1 MNKQSLTM
9 LKQSLASSAGRYHK
23 SVLVKEVLESLHLS
37 NKLHFNKSSQSGK
50 YIDCT
55 LGTGGH
61 AEAILKA
68 GGCVL
73 GIEAD
78 PKMLAVAKER
88 LAGTNSTLVL
98 GNFDNLGKIAK
109 ENGFDPP
116 AGEVNGILLDL
127 GVSNLHLK
135 EDTRGFSFEAPEQE
149 LDMRLNP
156 EQQGVKA
163 SDLLNALDQTQ
174 LTNLFEA
181 VLSHNEAKRVASRVM
196 SLRPIY
202 KVGELIDCLKDVP
215 HKEHLNPATLP
226 MLALRIAVN
235 SELDNLTNVIPEAFG
250 LLKKGGRLLV
260 ITFHSGEEKVLEKYI
275 TDRTKIRGL
284 SFTKIRIPSY
294 EEINKNKRSRS
305 AKLYVF
311 TKN

>member
-1 MNKQSLTM
+1 MTK
-9 LKQSLASSAGRYHK
+9 YHE
-23 SVLVKEVLESLHLS
+23 SVLVKDVLESLHL
-37 NKLHFNKSSQSGK
+37 NTSSQNGK

-78 PKMLAVAKER
+78 PKMLAIAKKR

-98 GNFDNLGKIAK
+98 GNFDNLEKIAK
-109 ENGFDPP
+109 NNSFEQVD
-116 AGEVNGILLDL
+116 GILLDL

-135 EDTRGFSFEAPEQE
+135 DDLRGFSFESSEQE

-156 EQQGVKA
+156 ETQGVKA

-174 LTNLFEA
+174 LTHLFEA
-181 VLSHNEAKRVASRVM
+181 VLSHNEAKRVASRIM

-202 KVGELIDCLKDVP
+202 KVGDLINCLKDVP

-235 SELDNLTNVIPEAFG
+235 SELDNLEKVIPEAFG
-250 LLKKGGRLLV
+250 LLKKGGRLLI

-275 TDRTKIRGL
+275 TDR
-284 SFTKIRIPSY
+284 TKIRIPSY

-311 TKN
+311 TKD

>member
-1 MNKQSLTM
+1 MVK
-9 LKQSLASSAGRYHK
+9 YHE
-23 SVLVKEVLESLHLS
+23 SVLVKEVLESLHL
-37 NKLHFNKSSQSGK
+37 NTSSQNSK

-61 AEAILKA
+61 TEAILKA
-68 GGCVL
+68 GGSVL

-78 PKMLAVAKER
+78 PRMLEIAKER
-88 LAGTNSTLVL
+88 LNGTNSTLVL
-98 GNFDNLGKIAK
+98 GNFDNLEKIAK
-109 ENGFDPP
+109 DNNFE
-116 AGEVNGILLDL
+116 EVDGILLDL

-135 EDTRGFSFEAPEQE
+135 DDLRGFSFESPGQE

-156 EQQGVKA
+156 ETQGVKA
-163 SDLLNALDQTQ
+163 SDLLNVLDQTQ
-174 LTNLFEA
+174 LTHLFEA
-181 VLSHNEAKRVASRVM
+181 VLSHNEAKRIAGRIM
-196 SLRPIY
+196 SMRP
-202 KVGELIDCLKDVP
+202 VNTVSELVEVLKDIP

-235 SELDNLTNVIPEAFG
+235 SELDNLGKVIPEAFG
-250 LLKKGGRLLV
+250 LLKKGGRLLI

-275 TDRTKIRGL
+275 NER
-284 SFTKIRIPSY
+284 TKIRIPSY

>member
-1 MNKQSLTM
+1 MQK
-9 LKQSLASSAGRYHK
+9 YHE
-23 SVLVKEVLESLHLS
+23 SVLVKEVIESLHLKTGS
-37 NKLHFNKSSQSGK
+37 RPVQGRGKK

-61 AEAILKA
+61 SEAILK
-68 GGCVL
+68 GGGSVL

-78 PKMLAVAKER
+78 PKMLEIAKER
-88 LAGTNSTLVL
+88 LAGTSSTLVL
-98 GNFDNLGKIAK
+98 GNFDNLERIAK
-109 ENGFDPP
+109 ENGF
-116 AGEVNGILLDL
+116 GEVDGILLDL

-135 EDTRGFSFEAPEQE
+135 QDTRGFSFESPEQE

-156 EQQGVKA
+156 ETQGVKA
-163 SDLLNALDQTQ
+163 SDLLNVLDQTQ
-174 LTNLFEA
+174 LTHLFEA

-275 TDRTKIRGL
+275 TQR
-284 SFTKIRIPSY
+284 TKIRIPSY

>member
-1 MNKQSLTM
+1 MQK
-9 LKQSLASSAGRYHK
+9 YHE
-23 SVLVKEVLESLHLS
+23 SVLVKEVIESLHL
-37 NKLHFNKSSQSGK
+37 NTSSQKGK

-61 AEAILKA
+61 TEAILNA
-68 GGCVL
+68 GGSVL

-78 PKMLAVAKER
+78 PKMLELAKER
-88 LAGTNSTLVL
+88 LAETNSTLVL
-98 GNFDNLGKIAK
+98 GNFDNLEKIAK
-109 ENGFDPP
+109 DNGFDE
-116 AGEVNGILLDL
+116 ADGILLDL

-135 EDTRGFSFEAPEQE
+135 EDTRGFSFESPEQE

-156 EQQGVKA
+156 ETQGVKA
-163 SDLLNALDQTQ
+163 SDLLNVLDQTQ
-174 LTNLFEA
+174 LTHLFEA
-181 VLSHNEAKRVASRVM
+181 VLSYNEAKRIAGRIM
-196 SLRPIY
+196 SMRPVNTVSDIMNA
-202 KVGELIDCLKDVP
+202 VKDIP

-235 SELDNLTNVIPEAFG
+235 SELDNLVKVIPTAFD

-260 ITFHSGEEKVLEKYI
+260 ITFHSGEEKILEKYI
-275 TDRTKIRGL
+275 TDR
-284 SFTKIRIPSY
+284 TKIRIPSY

>member
-1 MNKQSLTM
+1 MIKQG
-9 LKQSLASSAGRYHK
+9 AGKYHE
-23 SVLVKEVLESLHLS
+23 SVLVKEVIESLHL
-37 NKLHFNKSSQSGK
+37 NTSSQNGK

-61 AEAILKA
+61 SEAILK
-68 GGCVL
+68 GGGSVL

-78 PKMLAVAKER
+78 PKMLAIAKER
-88 LAGTNSTLVL
+88 LVGTNSTLVL
-98 GNFDNLGKIAK
+98 GNFDNLEKIAK
-109 ENGFDPP
+109 ENGFE
-116 AGEVNGILLDL
+116 EVDGILLDL

-135 EDTRGFSFEAPEQE
+135 QDTRGFSFESPEQE

-156 EQQGVKA
+156 ETQGVKA
-163 SDLLNALDQTQ
+163 SDLLNVLDQTQ
-174 LTNLFEA
+174 LTHLFEA
-181 VLSHNEAKRVASRVM
+181 VLSHNEAKRVAGRVL
-196 SLRPIY
+196 SLRPLYTVADIMNA
-202 KVGELIDCLKDVP
+202 VKDIP

-235 SELDNLTNVIPEAFG
+235 SELDNLEKVIPEAFG
-250 LLKKGGRLLV
+250 LLKKGGRLLI

-275 TDRTKIRGL
+275 DSR
-284 SFTKIRIPSY
+284 TKIRIPSY

>member
-1 MNKQSLTM
+1 MTK
-9 LKQSLASSAGRYHK
+9 YHE
-23 SVLVKEVLESLHLS
+23 SVLVKEVIESLHV
-37 NKLHFNKSSQSGK
+37 NTGSQNGK

-61 AEAILKA
+61 SEAILKA
-68 GGCVL
+68 GGSVL

-78 PKMLAVAKER
+78 PKMLEIAKER
-88 LAGTNSTLVL
+88 LAETNSTLVL
-98 GNFDNLGKIAK
+98 GNFDNLEKIAK
-109 ENGFDPP
+109 DNSFEEAD
-116 AGEVNGILLDL
+116 GILLDL

-135 EDTRGFSFEAPEQE
+135 EDTRGFSFESPEQE

-156 EQQGVKA
+156 ETQGVKA
-163 SDLLNALDQTQ
+163 ADLLNVLDQTQ
-174 LTNLFEA
+174 LTHLFEA
-181 VLSHNEAKRVASRVM
+181 VLSHNEAKRIASRIVSM
-196 SLRPIY
+196 RPIFT
-202 KVGELIDCLKDVP
+202 VSELVEVLKDIP

-235 SELDNLTNVIPEAFG
+235 SELDNLTKVIPTAFG
-250 LLKKGGRLLV
+250 LLKKGGRLLI

-275 TDRTKIRGL
+275 TDR
-284 SFTKIRIPSY
+284 TKIRIPSY

>member
-1 MNKQSLTM
+1 MD
-9 LKQSLASSAGRYHK
+9 KQSLASSAGKYHE
-23 SVLVKEVLESLHLS
+23 SVLVKEVLESLHL
-37 NKLHFNKSSQSGK
+37 NTSSQNGK

-61 AEAILKA
+61 TQAILKA
-68 GGCVL
+68 GGSVL

-78 PKMLAVAKER
+78 PRMLEIAKER
-88 LAGTNSTLVL
+88 LNGTNSTLVL

-109 ENGFDPP
+109 DNNFE
-116 AGEVNGILLDL
+116 EVDGILLDL

-135 EDTRGFSFEAPEQE
+135 DDLRGFSFESPEQE

-156 EQQGVKA
+156 ETQGVKA
-163 SDLLNALDQTQ
+163 SDLLNVLDQTQ
-174 LTNLFEA
+174 LTHLFEA
-181 VLSHNEAKRVASRVM
+181 VLSHNEAKRIAGRIM
-196 SLRPIY
+196 SMRP
-202 KVGELIDCLKDVP
+202 VNTVSELVEVLKDIP

-235 SELDNLTNVIPEAFG
+235 SELDNLGKVIPEAFG
-250 LLKKGGRLLV
+250 LLKKGGRLLI

-275 TDRTKIRGL
+275 NDR
-284 SFTKIRIPSY
+284 TKIRIPSY

>member
-1 MNKQSLTM
+1 MVK
-9 LKQSLASSAGRYHK
+9 YHE
-23 SVLVKEVLESLHLS
+23 SVLVKEVLESLHL
-37 NKLHFNKSSQSGK
+37 NTSSQNSK

-61 AEAILKA
+61 TEAILKA
-68 GGCVL
+68 GGSVL

-78 PKMLAVAKER
+78 PRMLEIAKER
-88 LAGTNSTLVL
+88 LNGTNSTLVL

-109 ENGFDPP
+109 DNNFE
-116 AGEVNGILLDL
+116 EVDGILLDL

-135 EDTRGFSFEAPEQE
+135 DDLRGFSFESPEQE

-156 EQQGVKA
+156 ETQGVKA
-163 SDLLNALDQTQ
+163 SDLLNVLDQTQ
-174 LTNLFEA
+174 LTHLFEA
-181 VLSHNEAKRVASRVM
+181 VLSHNEAKRIAGRIM
-196 SLRPIY
+196 SMRP
-202 KVGELIDCLKDVP
+202 VNTVSELVEVLKDIP

-235 SELDNLTNVIPEAFG
+235 SELDNLGKVIPEAFG
-250 LLKKGGRLLV
+250 LLKKGGRLLI
-260 ITFHSGEEKVLEKYI
+260 ITFHSGEEKVLEKYVNE
-275 TDRTKIRGL
+275 R
-284 SFTKIRIPSY
+284 TKIRIPSY